1 MHEDT
6 IRQNADRIESAH
18 CRDTVDRRT
27 VLKSVLGVAAGPVVL
42 SLSCASSDTLSRKER
57 PVRFGMVTDCHY
69 ADVDPAGTRF
79 YRQSLDKLGECVA
92 RMNAED
98 VDFLI
103 ELGDFK
109 DQGRPPVKQDTLAY
123 LEEVEAVF
131 QRFDGPTYHVLG
143 NHDVDS
149 ISKPQFLARVTNT
162 GVDRTRSHYSFDI
175 KGLHGIV
182 LDANYR
188 SDGAD
193 YDRGNYDW
201 TDANIPADELDWLRR
216 DLAAARGPA
225 VVFIH
230 QLLDGAGAV
239 YVKNAA
245 EVRDVLERAGK
256 VLAVFQGHHHAGDC
270 NEINGIHYYTL
281 IATVEGQGAENNSYA
296 IVEVCPNLDAIVS
309 GYRRAAC
316 RTLTQARLTE
326 QRV

>member
-1 MHEDT
+1 MHGDT
-6 IRQNADRIESAH
+6 IRQNADRNEPAR

-27 VLKSVLGVAAGPVVL
+27 VLRSVLGVAAGPVVL
-42 SLSCASSDTLSRKER
+42 SLSCASDEPWSRRKR

-79 YRQSLDKLGECVA
+79 YRQSLDKLGECVD
-92 RMNAED
+92 RMNAEK

-109 DQGRPPVKQDTLAY
+109 DQGRPPVEQDTLTY

-131 QRFDGPTYHVLG
+131 RRFDGPTYHVLG

-162 GVDRTRSHYSFDI
+162 GVHGTQCYYSFDVE
-175 KGLHGIV
+175 GLHCIV

-188 SDGAD
+188 SDGVD

-201 TDANIPADELDWLRR
+201 TDANIPADELDWLRK

-230 QLLDGAGAV
+230 QLLDGTGAV

-245 EVRDVLERAGK
+245 EVRDILERSGK
-256 VLAVFQGHHHAGDC
+256 VVAVFQGHHHAGDY

-281 IATVEGQGAENNSYA
+281 AATVEGQGAENNSYA
-296 IVEVCPNLDAIVS
+296 IVEVCPNLDAIVT
-309 GYRRAAC
+309 GYRRAVC
-316 RTLTQARLTE
+316 RTLIQARLTE